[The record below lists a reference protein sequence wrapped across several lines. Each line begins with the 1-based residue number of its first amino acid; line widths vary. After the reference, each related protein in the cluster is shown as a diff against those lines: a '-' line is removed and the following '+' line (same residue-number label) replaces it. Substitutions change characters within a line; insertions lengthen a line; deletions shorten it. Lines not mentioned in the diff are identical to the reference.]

1 MLVGLKSFMVSRTIG
16 LYGLKLVK
24 LSASTGDFFY
34 LILYNWSILLQVAPR
49 VGWPRGG
56 TIATKRSADEV
67 ATTTS
72 KEVERTF
79 LGQDVCSTRRP
90 CVGITNQEKRLY

>member
-1 MLVGLKSFMVSRTIG
+1 MLVGLKSFVVSRTIG

-24 LSASTGDFFY
+24 LSVSAGVFY
-34 LILYNWSILLQVAPR
+34 LISYNWSVLLQVAQR

-56 TIATKRSADEV
+56 TIATTRSADEV
-67 ATTTS
+67 ATTTC
-72 KEVERTF
+72 KEAERTF

-90 CVGITNQEKRLY
+90 CVGITDQEKRLY